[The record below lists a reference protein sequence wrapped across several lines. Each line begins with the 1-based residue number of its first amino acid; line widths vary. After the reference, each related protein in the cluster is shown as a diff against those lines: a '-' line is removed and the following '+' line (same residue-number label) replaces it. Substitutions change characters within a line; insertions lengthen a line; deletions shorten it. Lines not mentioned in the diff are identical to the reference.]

1 MTDDD
6 DLDPVERMNRE
17 EERQVLDLADLE
29 RMLEDAAAAF
39 ERDPLRELWFGD
51 NSD

>member
-1 MTDDD
+1 MNDD

-17 EERQVLDLADLE
+17 EERQVAELADLD
-29 RMLEDAAAAF
+29 RLLEDAAAAF

-51 NSD
+51 TRE